1 MSKSDRRAALKVV
14 ADYHATQLAE
24 LVGHV
29 GEAVDRFRA
38 GDIDAFDADQALF
51 QYSRAAKELWK
62 FCNGT
67 DVEFKACLIDEGST
81 GRLVGTGRAEAAMTI
96 LRPLHLFRPARCQP
110 RSDGPAVAGRALPAR
125 RTHRH

>member
-1 MSKSDRRAALKVV
+1 MSKSGRRAALKVV

-38 GDIDAFDADQALF
+38 GDID
-51 QYSRAAKELWK
+51 YSWAAKELWK

-67 DVEFKACLIDEGST
+67 DAEFIARLIDEGAP
-81 GRLVGTGRAEAAMTI
+81 GDWWERGA
-96 LRPLHLFRPARCQP
+96 P
-110 RSDGPAVAGRALPAR
+110 RR
-125 RTHRH
+125 R